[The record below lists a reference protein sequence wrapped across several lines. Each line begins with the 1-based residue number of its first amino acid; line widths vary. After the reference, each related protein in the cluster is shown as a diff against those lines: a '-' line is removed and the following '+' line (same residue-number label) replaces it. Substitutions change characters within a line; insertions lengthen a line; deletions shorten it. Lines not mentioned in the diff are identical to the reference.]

1 MLCFELVALWI
12 KNQHTNVIKN
22 IFKEVK
28 MSVQIDELVK
38 LLYKEP
44 VNLSISGAWG
54 VGKTHLWK
62 DVSEKL
68 QCDNKKNVLY
78 MSLYNISSI
87 DDLYTKIS
95 LQSVTDKVDNDH
107 FNKIKPLLN
116 SISDIFNGD
125 KLKNT
130 LKHVTSNFLKDQI
143 ICFDDIERATKDFDA
158 TDFLSFISHLKEDK
172 SCSVVLILNEDQIR
186 DLEAFNL
193 HREKCI
199 DYEIYYRPTTEEN
212 IKKVFDESDKEA
224 DFVTEFFK
232 IAKVNNIRL
241 FQRVKFLISQ
251 CKIDFSIQNS
261 LVFNG
266 ATKSLLALICLY
278 VYLKYDSEIK
288 NKPTLETL
296 FQDEGVELGYLSD
309 YIDNL
314 DFIDSYS
321 KGIINYLDGAQN
333 PFLYKLN
340 FLELYNKPDRE
351 DTLKESDDSEGQ
363 IDPHTRFKEE
373 PSIENLLKLV
383 ALDLEIKKEDIS
395 DLYRKNL
402 YGTQFQVKSRDLPRA
417 YSLFKSIK
425 EEEFQEDIVTR
436 FVASYDISRL
446 KRFLSHSRIPQ
457 AVKRLVYEE
466 LIKQAESQG
475 KSTWILDVYLRED
488 FSDFDYYLL
497 DSFDSSDIK
506 LLVDKLLNK
515 SAMSLRDFV
524 RFLKG
529 AESEHN
535 KFPNYIFNHDRAL
548 EEIYSDPL
556 YEWRLGPQRNF
567 TFNRNSH
574 FRY

>member
-1 MLCFELVALWI
+1 MLFFELVALWI

-186 DLEAFNL
+186 NLEAFNL

-224 DFVTEFFK
+224 GFVTEFFR

-340 FLELYNKPDRE
+340 FLELFNKPDRE

-535 KFPNYIFNHDRAL
+535 KFPNYIFNHDRVL